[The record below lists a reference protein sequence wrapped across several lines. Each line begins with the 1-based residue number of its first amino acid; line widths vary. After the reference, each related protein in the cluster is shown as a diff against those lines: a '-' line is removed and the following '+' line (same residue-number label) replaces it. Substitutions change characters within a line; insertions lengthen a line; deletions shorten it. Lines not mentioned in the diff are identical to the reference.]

1 MTTSAPT
8 QPLIPIA
15 EVRWRERARVKGR
28 VRSLRVQPW
37 AGTPTVECVVLDDTG
52 GLVVV
57 FLGRRWIAGI
67 QPGTVLTVE
76 GMVGEHNGRPAII
89 NPDFELVPNGA

>member
-37 AGTPTVECVVLDDTG
+37 AGTPTVECVVIDESG
-52 GLVVV
+52 GLIVV

-76 GMVGEHNGRPAII
+76 GMVGEHQGRPAII
-89 NPDFELVPNGA
+89 NPDFELVSSV

>member
-1 MTTSAPT
+1 MTTRAPA

>member
-1 MTTSAPT
+1 MTASAPA
-8 QPLIPIA
+8 QPLIAIA
-15 EVRWRERARVKGR
+15 EVSWRERARVRGR

-52 GLVVV
+52 GLVAI

-67 QPGTVLTVE
+67 QPGTVLTLE
-76 GMVGEHNGRPAII
+76 GMIGEHKGQPAMI
-89 NPDFELVPNGA
+89 NPDFELVG

>member
-1 MTTSAPT
+1 
-8 QPLIPIA
+8 LIPIA
-15 EVRWRERARVKGR
+15 DVRWRERARVKGR

-37 AGTPTVECVVLDDTG
+37 AGTPTVECVVIDQTG
-52 GLVVV
+52 GLIVV

-76 GMVGEHNGRPAII
+76 GMIGEHNGRPAII
-89 NPDFELVPNGA
+89 NPDFELVPSA

>member
-1 MTTSAPT
+1 MTTSAPP
-8 QPLIPIA
+8 QALIPIA

-37 AGTPTVECVVLDDTG
+37 AGTPTVECVVLDDSG

-76 GMVGEHNGRPAII
+76 GMVGEHHGRPAMI
-89 NPDFELVPNGA
+89 NPDFELVPNGT

>member
-1 MTTSAPT
+1 MPSST
-8 QPLIPIA
+8 QIVMPIA

-28 VRSLRVQPW
+28 VRSLRVQPG
-37 AGTPTVECVVLDDTG
+37 AGTPSVECVVLDNTG
-52 GLVVV
+52 GLIVV

-67 QPGTVLTVE
+67 GPGTVLTVE

-89 NPDFELVPNGA
+89 NPDFELAPL

>member
-1 MTTSAPT
+1 MTTSAPA

-37 AGTPTVECVVLDDTG
+37 AGTPTVECVVLDDSG

-67 QPGTVLTVE
+67 HPGTVLTVE
-76 GMVGEHNGRPAII
+76 GMIGEHNGRPAMI
-89 NPDFELVPNGA
+89 NPDFELVPNGM

>member
-37 AGTPTVECVVLDDTG
+37 AGTPTVECVVIDQTG
-52 GLVVV
+52 GLIVV

-76 GMVGEHNGRPAII
+76 GMVGEHQGRPAII
-89 NPDFELVPNGA
+89 NPDFELVSSV

>member
-1 MTTSAPT
+1 
-8 QPLIPIA
+8 
-15 EVRWRERARVKGR
+15 
-28 VRSLRVQPW
+28 
-37 AGTPTVECVVLDDTG
+37 VVLDTTG

-89 NPDFELVPNGA
+89 NPDFELVPS

>member
-1 MTTSAPT
+1 MTISAPA
-8 QPLIPIA
+8 QQLIPIA

-37 AGTPTVECVVLDDTG
+37 AGTPTVECVVIDDTG
-52 GLVVV
+52 GLIVV

-76 GMVGEHNGRPAII
+76 GMIGEHNGRPAMI
-89 NPDFELVPNGA
+89 NPDFELLP